1 MCIAFKQ
8 YQGTK
13 FQNYN
18 DFKNDVTFIL
28 KKHCIVTNGQKVNF
42 PLSIE
47 LRAPLKKEI

>member
-1 MCIAFKQ
+1 MCIAFKR

-13 FQNYN
+13 F
-18 DFKNDVTFIL
+18 KNDATSS